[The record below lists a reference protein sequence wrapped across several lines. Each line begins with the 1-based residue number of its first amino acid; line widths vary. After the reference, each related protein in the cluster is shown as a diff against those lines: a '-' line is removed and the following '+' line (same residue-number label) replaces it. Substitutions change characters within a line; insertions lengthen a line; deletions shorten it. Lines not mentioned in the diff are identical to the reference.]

1 MTNSNLSS
9 AVKAFIEDNIDLID
23 AEDFIAV
30 YNKAYDDMYDNQ
42 FVRELTRVFEQSGL
56 DVYEAR
62 EDRLYNML
70 EAICE
75 LALTGDEINL
85 HRLLDNEN
93 NWYGYDIYNV
103 IDFFE
108 QMQYNLGVKLVPTE
122 DYVFKAPNYLI
133 MENG

>member
-1 MTNSNLSS
+1 MNN
-9 AVKAFIEDNIDLID
+9 AVKAFIEDNIKLIESD
-23 AEDFIAV
+23 DFIAV

-42 FVRELTRVFEQSGL
+42 FVRELTTVFEQAGL

-70 EAICE
+70 AAICE
-75 LALTGDEINL
+75 LALMGGETNL

-103 IDFFE
+103 IDFLE
-108 QMQYNLGVKLVPTE
+108 QMQYNLGVKLVPI
-122 DYVFKAPNYLI
+122 DDSIFKAPNYFI
-133 MENG
+133 MEND

>member
-1 MTNSNLSS
+1 MNN

-23 AEDFIAV
+23 IDDFIAV

-42 FVRELTRVFEQSGL
+42 FVRDLTRAFEQAGL

-70 EAICE
+70 AAICE
-75 LALTGDEINL
+75 MALAGGENNL

-103 IDFFE
+103 IDFLE
-108 QMQYNLGVKLVPTE
+108 LMQYNLGVKLVPI
-122 DYVFKAPNYLI
+122 DDRVFKAPNYFI
-133 MENG
+133 VENN

>member
-1 MTNSNLSS
+1 MND

-23 AEDFIAV
+23 ADDFIAV
-30 YNKAYDDMYDNQ
+30 YNKAYEYMYDNQ
-42 FVRELTRVFEQSGL
+42 FVRELTRAFEQAGL

-70 EAICE
+70 EEICE
-75 LALTGDEINL
+75 EALTGDENNL

-103 IDFFE
+103 IDFLE
-108 QMQYNLGVKLVPTE
+108 QMQYNLGIKLIPVDDPI
-122 DYVFKAPNYLI
+122 FKAPNYFI
-133 MENG
+133 VENDG